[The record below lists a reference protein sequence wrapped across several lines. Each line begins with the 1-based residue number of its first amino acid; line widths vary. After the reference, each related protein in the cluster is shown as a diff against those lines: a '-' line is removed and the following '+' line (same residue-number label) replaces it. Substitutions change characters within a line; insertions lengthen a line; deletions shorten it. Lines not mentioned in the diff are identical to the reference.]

1 VRSERRIL
9 AGALA
14 ALAVVGSLAVA
25 GSARADDVDLSSYF
39 RLGVE
44 AYQHGQV
51 AEAIRYW
58 EAVYTQAGPRR
69 GYRVAFNLA
78 RAYAVFGDTTQSAQ
92 HYEAFLT
99 EVDAQRK
106 ANATLDPT
114 VEKESGEA
122 RVELEGLKAK
132 SGRLHVAAVTPPVAV
147 SIDGASAR
155 VAGFTVYV
163 TPGAHRVVF
172 APGTASETVRTV
184 NLQAGEV
191 AEAEP
196 PPPAPAPTPP
206 ITPPPAMTPTT
217 GPKTDATPAPGHHT
231 EHPFSPAFLVVAGGA
246 TLVSSLV
253 PILTYKNARGDRNDA
268 LAVQNDKTAYA
279 TAMDQYNSARTTA
292 YATLAVPLGLGVV
305 TLGLTTWYLAG
316 GRQVEDPH
324 PAASKRGAPA
334 VLPTFTPTPGG
345 ATFGAVGTF

>member
-1 VRSERRIL
+1 MRSERRLL
-9 AGALA
+9 ATALA
-14 ALAVVGSLAVA
+14 AVTLAASLAFA

-58 EAVYTQAGPRR
+58 EAVYTQAGPGR

-78 RAYAVFGDTTQSAQ
+78 RAYAIFGDTTQSAQ
-92 HYEAFLT
+92 HYEAFLA

-114 VEKESGEA
+114 VEKEAAEA

-132 SGRLHVAAVTPPVAV
+132 SGRLRVAAVTPPVAV

-172 APGTASETVRTV
+172 APGTDSETIRTV

-196 PPPAPAPTPP
+196 PPAAPLPTV
-206 ITPPPAMTPTT
+206 TPPPVVTP
-217 GPKTDATPAPGHHT
+217 PPRTPPAPPPGHHT
-231 EHPFSPAFLVVAGGA
+231 VHPFSPAFLVVAGGA
-246 TLVSSLV
+246 TLVSSIV
-253 PILTYKNARGDRNDA
+253 PILTYKNAREDRTDA
-268 LAVQNDKTAYA
+268 LAPAVKDNQNAYA
-279 TAMDQYNSARTTA
+279 TATDKYDSARTTA

-316 GRQVEDPH
+316 GHQVEDP
-324 PAASKRGAPA
+324 PAAANQRRAPSI
-334 VLPTFTPTPGG
+334 LPTFAPTPGG
-345 ATFGAVGTF
+345 ASFGAVGTF

>member
-1 VRSERRIL
+1 M
-9 AGALA
+9 
-14 ALAVVGSLAVA
+14 VVSLAVA

-92 HYEAFLT
+92 HYEAFLA

-114 VEKESGEA
+114 VEREAGEA

-132 SGRLHVAAVTPPVAV
+132 SGRLRVAAVTPPVAV

-172 APGTASETVRTV
+172 APGTDNETIRTM

-196 PPPAPAPTPP
+196 PPSAPPPPPPLPPPFTPP
-206 ITPPPAMTPTT
+206 TVATPPASATP
-217 GPKTDATPAPGHHT
+217 TPAPGHHT

-246 TLVSSLV
+246 TLVSSIV

-268 LAVQNDKTAYA
+268 IAVQDDKNAYA

-316 GRQVEDPH
+316 GHQVEDAP
-324 PAASKRGAPA
+324 PAASKRRAPSIR
-334 VLPTFTPTPGG
+334 PTFAPTPGG